1 MKIKELK
8 LSDLFAD
15 RETVYNVPLYQREYA
30 WTETE
35 ITKMLTDLWEAF
47 VKNPQRNYYF
57 GTLVVCPEH
66 DGHSQQVID
75 GQQRLTTFM
84 LLSVMLKSD
93 ITGFNL
99 RFENRD
105 QVNVFIGK
113 YFEYGGDLDKIES
126 KPGSFVAAVGCLR
139 AFRPSNDDGSLYEK
153 SIGAELP
160 GNNLLEERRNGES
173 FRDFILNQV
182 KLFEVIMPSDTD
194 AMAYFEVM
202 NNRGEQLQYH
212 ELLKAELLGKLF
224 QYCQS
229 TFGEEASEK
238 YSDLSMRFNKFWTA
252 CSKMDGHLID
262 HMHAC
267 IELKDDS
274 SKWQNVELEKY
285 KGENDES
292 GVPQER
298 QSVIRDF
305 ANFLMHVLRI
315 YVRTYGVNIQES
327 EIPLD
332 ERLMQK
338 WYEEVNV
345 DPMKFMNV
353 LIKVRLDFDQYVVKA
368 KMSDGEVEGWRLKE
382 IVRYSQK
389 GTKSGSY
396 KAKNTFG
403 EEGDAAQ
410 AKLIMLES
418 ALQVSNADQRHK
430 EWLYTILSADD
441 GVRGDPALLISVLH
455 QFLARRINDAKLRAQ
470 EHHASF
476 YCQGLMTPR
485 LVLNAIDYLMW
496 FKSLGV
502 AENAT
507 DRFRVPNDFT
517 FKYLNSV
524 EHHHPR
530 HDNQVLETWD
540 TENAIDNIG
549 NLFLVYSSE
558 NSSMNNREPQEKKRR
573 YLATHQN
580 SLPDNPKRHW
590 MYEHTYDDGTGWRLE
605 DMQGLSEYVQYLT
618 EEFLRQN
625 LQVAQ

>member
-1 MKIKELK
+1 MKINEIK

-15 RETVYNVPLYQREYA
+15 CNKVYNVPLYQREYA

-35 ITKMLTDLWEAF
+35 IVKMLTDLWEAF
-47 VKNPQRNYYF
+47 EKDPQRNYYF
-57 GTLVVCPEH
+57 GTLVVCPEP
-66 DGHSQQVID
+66 DGHSLQVID

-84 LLSVMLKSD
+84 LLSVMLKPD
-93 ITGFNL
+93 IKGFNL
-99 RFENRD
+99 RFSNRD
-105 QVNVFIGK
+105 QVNEFIGK
-113 YFEYGGDLDKIES
+113 YFECGGNLNKIDSPPE
-126 KPGSFVAAVGCLR
+126 SFVAAVGCLR
-139 AFRPSNDDGSLYEK
+139 AFRPSLDDGSLHEK
-153 SIGAELP
+153 NLETG
-160 GNNLLEERRNGES
+160 LLEQEKDDVS
-173 FRDFILNQV
+173 FRDFILHQV
-182 KLFEVIMPSDTD
+182 KLFEVIMPADTD

-212 ELLKAELLGKLF
+212 ELLKAELLSKLF
-224 QYCQS
+224 NNCKA
-229 TFGEEASEK
+229 TFGDDATEK
-238 YSDLSMRFNKFWTA
+238 YSDLSMRFNTFWTA

-262 HMHAC
+262 HLHAC

-274 SKWQNVELEKY
+274 SRWQNVGLEKY
-285 KGENDES
+285 RGENDES

-315 YVRTYGVNIQES
+315 YVKMYGANAQES
-327 EIPLD
+327 DIPLD

-338 WYEEVNV
+338 WYERVDV
-345 DPMKFMNV
+345 DPVKFINV

-403 EEGDAAQ
+403 EDGDAAQ
-410 AKLIMLES
+410 EKLIMLES

-430 EWLYTILSADD
+430 EWLYIILSADAS
-441 GVRGDPALLISVLH
+441 VRRDPALLISMLH
-455 QFLARRINDAKLRAQ
+455 QFLAGRINEAKSRAQ
-470 EHHASF
+470 EHNIPF

-496 FKSLGV
+496 LKSLD
-502 AENAT
+502 ANENAN
-507 DRFRVPNDFT
+507 DFFRVPRDFT

-524 EHHHPR
+524 EHHHPQ
-530 HDNQVLETWD
+530 HDNQVLEEWCPKM
-540 TENAIDNIG
+540 IDDIG

-558 NSSMNNREPQEKKRR
+558 NSSMNNREPQEKRRR
-573 YLATHQN
+573 YSATHN
-580 SLPDNPKRHW
+580 GNLPDNPKRRW
-590 MYEHTYDDGTGWRLE
+590 MYEHTFDDGRGWQLE
-605 DMQGLSEYVQYLT
+605 DMQRLSEYVKCIM
-618 EEFLRQN
+618 EDFLSQSSSA
-625 LQVAQ
+625 VK

>member
-1 MKIKELK
+1 MKVNELN

-15 RETVYNVPLYQREYA
+15 CEKVYNVPLYQREYA

-35 ITKMLTDLWEAF
+35 IAKMLTDLWEAF
-47 VKNPQRNYYF
+47 DKAPQRNYYF
-57 GTLVVCPEH
+57 GTLVVCPEL
-66 DGHSQQVID
+66 DGHSLQVID

-84 LLSVMLKSD
+84 LLSVMLKPD
-93 ITGFNL
+93 ITRFNL
-99 RFENRD
+99 HFANRD
-105 QVNVFIGK
+105 KVNEFISK
-113 YFEYGGDLDKIES
+113 YLEYGGDLNKIEC
-126 KPGSFVAAVGCLR
+126 KPESFVAAVGCLR
-139 AFRPSNDDGSLYEK
+139 AFRPSLDDGSLYEK
-153 SIGAELP
+153 SLGT
-160 GNNLLEERRNGES
+160 GLLEEKRNDVS
-173 FRDFILNQV
+173 FKDFILQQV
-182 KLFEVIMPSDTD
+182 KLFEVVMPSDTD

-224 QYCQS
+224 QYCQA
-229 TFGEEASEK
+229 TFGEDASEK

-285 KGENDES
+285 KCENDES

-315 YVRTYGVNIQES
+315 YVKTYGANVQES
-327 EIPLD
+327 DIPLD

-338 WYEEVNV
+338 WYETVNV
-345 DPMKFMNV
+345 DPMKFINV
-353 LIKVRLDFDQYVVKA
+353 LIKVRLAFDQYVVKA

-389 GTKSGSY
+389 GMKSGSY

-403 EEGDAAQ
+403 EDGDAAQ

-430 EWLYTILSADD
+430 EWLYTILSADG
-441 GVRGDPALLISVLH
+441 GVRSDPALLISMLH
-455 QFLARRINDAKLRAQ
+455 QFLAKRINEAKSRAQ
-470 EHHASF
+470 EHHKPF

-485 LVLNAIDYLMW
+485 LVLNTIDYLMW
-496 FKSLGV
+496 LKSLG
-502 AENAT
+502 ADENAT
-507 DRFRVPNDFT
+507 DVLHVPREST

-524 EHHHPR
+524 EHHHPQ
-530 HDNQVLETWD
+530 HDNQVLEQWSPS
-540 TENAIDNIG
+540 EMIDDIG

-558 NSSMNNREPQEKKRR
+558 NSSMNNREPHEKKRR
-573 YLATHQN
+573 YSATHN
-580 SLPDNPKRHW
+580 GNLPDNPKRHW
-590 MYEHTYDDGTGWRLE
+590 MYEHTFDDGRGWQLE
-605 DMQGLSEYVQYLT
+605 DMQRLSRYVQKLM
-618 EEFLRQN
+618 EDFLSQN
-625 LQVAQ
+625 TPVAQ

>member
-1 MKIKELK
+1 MKINELK

-15 RETVYNVPLYQREYA
+15 SEKVYNVPLYQREYA

-35 ITKMLTDLWEAF
+35 IAKMLTDLWEAF
-47 VKNPQRNYYF
+47 VKDPHRNYYF
-57 GTLVVCPEH
+57 GTLVVCPEP
-66 DGHSQQVID
+66 DGHSLQVID

-84 LLSVMLKSD
+84 LLSVMLKPD

-99 RFENRD
+99 HFANRD
-105 QVNVFIGK
+105 NVNEFISK
-113 YFEYGGDLDKIES
+113 YLLCMGDLNKIEC
-126 KPGSFVAAVGCLR
+126 KPESFVAAVGCLR
-139 AFRPSNDDGSLYEK
+139 AFRPSLDDGSLYEK
-153 SIGAELP
+153 SLGT
-160 GNNLLEERRNGES
+160 GLLEERKNDVS
-173 FRDFILNQV
+173 FKDFVLHQV

-224 QYCQS
+224 HYCQS
-229 TFGEEASEK
+229 TFGEDASEQ

-262 HMHAC
+262 HMHVC

-315 YVRTYGVNIQES
+315 YVKTYGANVKES

-338 WYEEVNV
+338 WYEKVNV
-345 DPMKFMNV
+345 DPMKFINV
-353 LIKVRLDFDQYVVKA
+353 LIKVRLTFDKYVVKA
-368 KMSDGEVEGWRLKE
+368 KMSDGEVDGWRLKE

-403 EEGDAAQ
+403 EDGDAAQ

-418 ALQVSNADQRHK
+418 TLQVSNADQRHK

-441 GVRGDPALLISVLH
+441 GVRRDPALLISMLH
-455 QFLARRINDAKLRAQ
+455 QFLARRINEAKLRAQ
-470 EHHASF
+470 ERHVSF

-485 LVLNAIDYLMW
+485 VVLNAIDYLMW
-496 FKSLGV
+496 LKSFG
-502 AENAT
+502 ADKNAT
-507 DRFRVPNDFT
+507 DVLHVPREFT

-524 EHHHPR
+524 EHHHPQ
-530 HDNQVLETWD
+530 HDNQVLEQWSPGL
-540 TENAIDNIG
+540 IDDIG

-573 YLATHQN
+573 YSATHN
-580 SLPDNPKRHW
+580 GNLPDNPKRRW
-590 MYEHTYDDGTGWRLE
+590 MYEHTFDDGRGWQLE
-605 DMQGLSEYVQYLT
+605 DMQRLSQYVKSLT
-618 EEFLRQN
+618 EDFLRQN
-625 LQVAQ
+625 SSEAQ

>member
-15 RETVYNVPLYQREYA
+15 RETVYTVPLYQREYA

-47 VKNPQRNYYF
+47 VKNPHRNYYF
-57 GTLVVCPEH
+57 GTLVVCPEP
-66 DGHSQQVID
+66 DGHSLQVID

-105 QVNVFIGK
+105 QVNEFIGK
-113 YFEYGGDLDKIES
+113 YFKCGGNLDEIEC
-126 KPGSFVAAVGCLR
+126 KPESFVAAVGCLQ
-139 AFRPSNDDGSLYEK
+139 AFRPSLDDGSLYGK
-153 SIGAELP
+153 SLGT
-160 GNNLLEERRNGES
+160 GLLDENRNDTS
-173 FRDFILNQV
+173 FRDFIWHQV

-229 TFGEEASEK
+229 TFGEDASEK
-238 YSDLSMRFNKFWTA
+238 YSDVSMRFNKFWTA

-338 WYEEVNV
+338 WYEKVNV

-353 LIKVRLDFDQYVVKA
+353 LVKVRLAFDQYVVKA

-430 EWLYTILSADD
+430 EWLYAILSADD
-441 GVRGDPALLISVLH
+441 GIRRDPALLISRLH

-470 EHHASF
+470 EHHVSF

-496 FKSLGV
+496 LKSLGV

-507 DRFRVPNDFT
+507 DPFRVPKDFT

-524 EHHHPR
+524 EHHHPQ
-530 HDNQVLETWD
+530 HDDQTLTAW
-540 TENAIDNIG
+540 TRENIDDIG

-558 NSSMNNREPQEKKRR
+558 NSSMSNHDPQGKKRK
-573 YLATHQN
+573 YLDTHQQN
-580 SLPDNPKRHW
+580 LPDNPKRRW
-590 MYEHTYDDGTGWRLE
+590 MYEHTFDDGRGWQLE
-605 DMQGLSEYVQYLT
+605 DMQSLSRHVQRLT
-618 EEFLRQN
+618 EDFLQQN
-625 LQVAQ
+625 SPVAQ